1 MTTDGTPAGTGR
13 VLPDTTTDP
22 RSLRRVED
30 VRFLT
35 GQGRYVD
42 DAPAAGQPAMAV
54 LRSPHAHAAIRSID
68 IAAAQDAPGVRGVF
82 TAADL
87 AADGIGPLPCSL
99 DLGPEAGLVVP
110 PRPALCSGQ
119 VRHVGDPVAI
129 VIAETRA
136 QAVEAL
142 ELIGVDYEAL
152 PAVVDPREAREPGA
166 PQLWDKA
173 PGNLAFRYRRGD
185 LARTEEAL
193 AAADHVVTLELV
205 NSRVA
210 AAALEPRT
218 AIGRWDAVTGQL
230 RLEVSG
236 ASVHLIRRE
245 LARIFS
251 LPLEAIEVVCPDVGG
266 GFGMKNVTYPEYVL
280 LLWAAR
286 RLGAPVRW
294 VADRIDDF
302 SAGVHGRDNL
312 TRARLGLDA
321 RGRFLALAVETTANL
336 GAYASSLGP
345 GSATTAPTPAM
356 GGLYPI
362 AHVSMD
368 VEGVFTCTAP
378 VDAYRGAGKPE
389 ACYLIER
396 LVDVAAK
403 RLGKDR
409 VALRRL
415 NLIASVP
422 HVTSL
427 GYRIDSGD
435 FRAALAMGLTVAD
448 HAGFPRRWAE
458 SRRRGLMR
466 GFGIA
471 CFLETSRGEP
481 DEQAFI
487 RLADDGTLV
496 LAVGT
501 QSNGQG
507 HETSFVQLVAAR
519 LGLPMAAFRYV
530 QADTTQLPRGGSHG
544 GARSLH
550 MGGTALLLATDDLL
564 RQALPLAAGLLQA
577 AEADVTYADGAFR
590 SGTPPRSIDLP
601 GIGRALA
608 QSGSGPRLAGRGDNV
623 CDTYTFPNG
632 CHVAEVEVDP
642 ETGTVALLRY
652 CAVDDYGT
660 LVNPLLAEGQI
671 HGGLAQGIGQALME
685 QVTYDPESGQLA
697 SATFMDYAMPRAA
710 DVPPFEV
717 RFVEIPTAA
726 NPIGAKGAGQAGA
739 IAATPAVINAIV
751 DALAPLGIDHFDMPA
766 TPQRVWQA
774 IRDARLSQASA
785 PDAPGSGS

>member
-1 MTTDGTPAGTGR
+1 MLMAWMGINAFTPKPAPKAPDAPVGITDAA
-13 VLPDTTTDP
+13 
-22 RSLRRVED
+22 
-30 VRFLT
+30 
-35 GQGRYVD
+35 
-42 DAPAAGQPAMAV
+42 APAAALVAGV
-54 LRSPHAHAAIRSID
+54 ID
-68 IAAAQDAPGVRGVF
+68 
-82 TAADL
+82 T
-87 AADGIGPLPCSL
+87 
-99 DLGPEAGLVVP
+99 
-110 PRPALCSGQ
+110 
-119 VRHVGDPVAI
+119 AI
-129 VIAETRA
+129 VPTDDKLPEQ
-136 QAVEAL
+136 QATIV
-142 ELIGVDYEAL
+142 
-152 PAVVDPREAREPGA
+152 
-166 PQLWDKA
+166 
-173 PGNLAFRYRRGD
+173 
-185 LARTEEAL
+185 
-193 AAADHVVTLELV
+193 
-205 NSRVA
+205 
-210 AAALEPRT
+210 
-218 AIGRWDAVTGQL
+218 
-230 RLEVSG
+230 
-236 ASVHLIRRE
+236 
-245 LARIFS
+245 
-251 LPLEAIEVVCPDVGG
+251 
-266 GFGMKNVTYPEYVL
+266 
-280 LLWAAR
+280 
-286 RLGAPVRW
+286 
-294 VADRIDDF
+294 
-302 SAGVHGRDNL
+302 
-312 TRARLGLDA
+312 
-321 RGRFLALAVETTANL
+321 
-336 GAYASSLGP
+336 
-345 GSATTAPTPAM
+345 
-356 GGLYPI
+356 
-362 AHVSMD
+362 
-368 VEGVFTCTAP
+368 
-378 VDAYRGAGKPE
+378 
-389 ACYLIER
+389 
-396 LVDVAAK
+396 VDVAAK

-435 FRAALAMGLTVAD
+435 FRAALAMGLKAAD
-448 HAGFPRRWAE
+448 HAGFARRRAE

-466 GFGIA
+466 GLGIA

-481 DEQAFI
+481 DEQAFV

-530 QADTTQLPRGGSHG
+530 QADTTQLPRGGGHG

-652 CAVDDYGT
+652 CAFDDYGT

-774 IRDARLSQASA
+774 IRDARLSLAPA
-785 PDAPGSGS
+785 PDLPGSGS